1 MHDLKFYDQVL
12 SFTFDFD
19 SFCLFEDQ
27 FDDIDYDTDDSFA
40 KYFSLDLIRTGLD
53 KFKAGEIEKS
63 RNLQFKLN
71 PLISALFC
79 EVNPIPVKKAMSFL
93 GYGNGIP
100 RLPLTEMEEENA
112 NRLLGEMQKLALL

>member
-1 MHDLKFYDQVL
+1 MATTRSLFLGMALGAKGVISVTGNVVPRQMHDICAL
-12 SFTFDFD
+12 
-19 SFCLFEDQ
+19 
-27 FDDIDYDTDDSFA
+27 
-40 KYFSLDLIRTGLD
+40 
-53 KFKAGEIEKS
+53 FKAGEIEKS